1 MSSLRFDGRVA
12 VVTGGARGIGAAY
25 ASLLASRGARVIVND
40 TGTSRFGSGI
50 DASPA
55 SEQAGQIRQ
64 AGGIAEPDTSDVSDP
79 EGARDLIGH
88 AVSAFGRLDIV
99 VSNAG
104 IYWTDSF
111 PEIDPADLQR
121 QLAVHVGG
129 SFNVARAAWPHL
141 RACGSGRVVMTT
153 STGALGAAELV
164 SYGTAKAAVL
174 GLGRAL
180 AMAGKPHGIKVNIV
194 APMAM
199 TRMMNARSDD
209 PGVPDDPE
217 RDPSL
222 VAPLVVILC
231 HRGCPVSGEA
241 YMSGMRRTAR
251 LFIAETEGYTHPSAD
266 LAPEELLAHW
276 DEISDVSRQRL
287 MPDTRTWGAS
297 NRERIAA
304 VKAGRP
310 HVHSPLE
317 VDDGNEVRS
326 GG

>member
-12 VVTGGARGIGAAY
+12 VVTGGGRGIGAAY

-40 TGTSRFGSGI
+40 IGTSRFGTGK

-55 SEQAGQIRQ
+55 SERAGQIRQ
-64 AGGIAEPDTSDVSDP
+64 AGGIAEPDTSDISVP
-79 EGARDLIGH
+79 EGARDLVDH

-99 VSNAG
+99 VGNAG

-111 PEIDPADLQR
+111 PEIDLADLQR

-141 RACGSGRVVMTT
+141 RACGSGRIVVTT

-199 TRMMNARSDD
+199 TRMMNAARSDD
-209 PGVPDDPE
+209 PRVSDDPE

-222 VAPLVVILC
+222 VAPLVAILC
-231 HRGCPVSGEA
+231 HQDCPVSGEA
-241 YMSGMRRTAR
+241 YMSGMRRTTR
-251 LFIAETEGYTHPSAD
+251 LFIGETEGYTHPSVD

-276 DEISDVSRQRL
+276 DEINDVSRQRL
-287 MPDTRTWGAS
+287 MPDTHTWAAS
-297 NRERIAA
+297 NRERIAT
-304 VKAGRP
+304 VQVG
-310 HVHSPLE
+310 
-317 VDDGNEVRS
+317 
-326 GG
+326 

>member
-12 VVTGGARGIGAAY
+12 VVTGGGRGIGAAY
-25 ASLLASRGARVIVND
+25 ASLLSSRGAQVVVND
-40 TGTSRFGSGI
+40 IGTSRFGAGS

-55 SEQAGQIRQ
+55 SETVEQIRR
-64 AGGIAEPDTSDVSDP
+64 AGGTAEPDTSDISVPD
-79 EGARDLIGH
+79 GALALVDH

-99 VSNAG
+99 VNNAG

-111 PEIDPADLQR
+111 PEIDLTDLQR

-141 RACGSGRVVMTT
+141 RASGSGRMVVTT
-153 STGALGAAELV
+153 STGALGSAELV

-180 AMAGKPHGIKVNIV
+180 AMAGEPHGIKVNII

-199 TRMMNARSDD
+199 TRMMNAHTGNVEVPED
-209 PGVPDDPE
+209 PD

-222 VAPLVVILC
+222 VAPLVAILC
-231 HRGCPVSGEA
+231 HQDCPVNGEA

-251 LFIAETEGYTHPSAD
+251 LFIAETQGYTHPSIKLTPED
-266 LAPEELLAHW
+266 LLEHW
-276 DEISDVSRQRL
+276 AEISDLSRQQL
-287 MPDTRTWGAS
+287 APDTHTWSAS
-297 NRERIAA
+297 NQERIAVA
-304 VKAGRP
+304 DIG
-310 HVHSPLE
+310 
-317 VDDGNEVRS
+317 
-326 GG
+326 